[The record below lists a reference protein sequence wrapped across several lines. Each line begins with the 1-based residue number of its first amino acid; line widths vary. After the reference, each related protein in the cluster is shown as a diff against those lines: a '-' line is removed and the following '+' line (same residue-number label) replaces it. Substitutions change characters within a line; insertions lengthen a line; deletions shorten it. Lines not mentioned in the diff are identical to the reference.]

1 MVCSLVSMY
10 FDSTKLGIQSNK
22 MHKTLEHWSRDML
35 HFDYLEKDLG
45 TLFPP
50 HFVYNFS
57 RKVFLMLYSIN
68 WLNFIV
74 WLALILEMLG
84 NMCITI
90 FCFPGCDV
98 INFEINFVFLIKPFF
113 YMPKNWRQ
121 KFKYF
126 ESEKSFKGEMKN
138 IFHHL

>member
-1 MVCSLVSMY
+1 
-10 FDSTKLGIQSNK
+10 
-22 MHKTLEHWSRDML
+22 
-35 HFDYLEKDLG
+35 
-45 TLFPP
+45 
-50 HFVYNFS
+50 
-57 RKVFLMLYSIN
+57 MLYSIN

-84 NMCITI
+84 NMCMTI

>member
-1 MVCSLVSMY
+1 ME
-10 FDSTKLGIQSNK
+10 KGLGIVSQS
-22 MHKTLEHWSRDML
+22 
-35 HFDYLEKDLG
+35 
-45 TLFPP
+45 

-57 RKVFLMLYSIN
+57 RKLFLMLYSIN

-84 NMCITI
+84 NMCMTI

-113 YMPKNWRQ
+113 YMPKIEDKNLNILRAKRALKVKWKTFFIICSRLPVA
-121 KFKYF
+121 KNCLRP
-126 ESEKSFKGEMKN
+126 ESASL
-138 IFHHL
+138 IYSTHLL